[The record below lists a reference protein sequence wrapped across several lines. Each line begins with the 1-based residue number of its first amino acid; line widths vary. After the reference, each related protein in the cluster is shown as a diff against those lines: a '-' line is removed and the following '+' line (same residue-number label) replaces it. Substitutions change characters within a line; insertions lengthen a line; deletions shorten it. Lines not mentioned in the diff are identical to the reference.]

1 MHREKGILKS
11 VREKDQ
17 SMYIER
23 PIRITADVF
32 HRDYESQKGL
42 DGCSTSY
49 ERTELLPETTASKTV
64 SENGRIEESF
74 V

>member
-1 MHREKGILKS
+1 MHREKWILKA

-23 PIRITADVF
+23 PIKITADFF
-32 HRDYESQKGL
+32 HRDYEIQKGL

-49 ERTELLPETTASKTV
+49 ERTELLAETTASKTV
-64 SENGRIEESF
+64 SEN
-74 V
+74 

>member
-1 MHREKGILKS
+1 MHREKRVQKA
-11 VREKDQ
+11 VRVKNQ
-17 SMYIER
+17 TMYIES

-49 ERTELLPETTASKTV
+49 ERTELLAETTASKTV
-64 SENGRIEESF
+64 SEN
-74 V
+74 